1 MVKRIVLTG
10 GPGTGKTT
18 VIDTVKLVYEPQG
31 YRVIV
36 IDETATYFILKGIKP
51 FGENAID
58 LVDFQELVM
67 RMQLAKEEIF
77 DRAAE
82 MMGEDAKV
90 LIIYDRGAV
99 DNCAYI
105 SQEQFEEV
113 MARLNH
119 VKSFADLL
127 NQYDAV
133 IDLVGRKDFYT
144 TENNAARSEDVDSA
158 LELGAN
164 TLKSWLG
171 HSKIKIVLP
180 KDTMDEKLNEVLNII
195 NEVLSEKQVKR
206 QDKYS
211 VDLSETDL
219 DGIIRKSR
227 AVLIEQ
233 TYLQSDERTE
243 RRIRKVVINNSISY
257 YSSVYRIME
266 DGSRVIVS
274 EKSVDEK
281 VYNQLMEYRDE
292 SYETIR
298 KIRYCFSENG
308 TYFALDTFENMDDV
322 GILEVNVS
330 EHEVVKVPD
339 YVTVM
344 ENVSKN
350 PNYFNKNIA
359 KKVKGKELKKQV

>member
-10 GPGTGKTT
+10 GPSTGKTT
-18 VIDTVKLVYEPQG
+18 VLDKLKTVYEPQG
-31 YRVIV
+31 YRVII

-90 LIIYDRGAV
+90 IIVYDRGAV

-105 SQEQFEEV
+105 SQEQFEDV

-144 TENNAARSEDVDSA
+144 LENNAARSEDADYA

-180 KDTMDEKLNEVLNII
+180 KDTMDEKVNEVLNIF
-195 NEVLSEKQVKR
+195 NEVLAEKQVKR

-211 VDLSETDL
+211 VDLSKTDL
-219 DGIIRKSR
+219 DGIIRNSR
-227 AVLIEQ
+227 AMQIEQ
-233 TYLQSDERTE
+233 TYLKSEPNVEKRI
-243 RRIRKVVINNSISY
+243 RRIWINNSESY
-257 YSSVYRIME
+257 HFSVYKIME
-266 DGSRVIVS
+266 DGTRVIVS
-274 EKSVDEK
+274 EKSIDK
-281 VYNQLMEYRDE
+281 KDYDQLMEYKDDN
-292 SYETIR
+292 YETIR
-298 KIRYCFSENG
+298 KNRYCFSDNG
-308 TYFALDTFENMDDV
+308 TYFNLDVFENMEDV
-322 GILEVNVS
+322 GILEINVL
-330 EHEVVKVPD
+330 ENEKVRIPD
-339 YVTVM
+339 YITVM
-344 ENVSKN
+344 EDVSKN
-350 PNYFNKNIA
+350 RDYYNKSIA
-359 KKVKGKELKKQV
+359 RKNGKELKKA

>member
-18 VIDTVKLVYEPQG
+18 VLDKLKTVYEPQG
-31 YRVIV
+31 YRVII

-90 LIIYDRGAV
+90 IIVYDRGAV

-105 SQEQFEEV
+105 SQEQFEDV

-144 TENNAARSEDVDSA
+144 LENNAARSEDADYA

-180 KDTMDEKLNEVLNII
+180 KDTMDEKVNEVLNIF
-195 NEVLSEKQVKR
+195 NEVLAEKQVKR

-211 VDLSETDL
+211 VDLANTDL
-219 DGIIRKSR
+219 DGIIRNSR
-227 AVLIEQ
+227 AMQIEQ
-233 TYLQSDERTE
+233 TYLKSEPNVE
-243 RRIRKVVINNSISY
+243 KRIRRVLINNSESY
-257 YSSVYRIME
+257 HFSVYKIME
-266 DGSRVIVS
+266 DGTRVIVS
-274 EKSVDEK
+274 EKSIDKKDYE
-281 VYNQLMEYRDE
+281 QLMEYKDDN
-292 SYETIR
+292 YETIR
-298 KIRYCFSENG
+298 KNRYCFSDNG
-308 TYFALDTFENMDDV
+308 TYFNLDVFENMEDV
-322 GILEVNVS
+322 GILEINVL
-330 EHEVVKVPD
+330 ENEKVSIPD
-339 YVTVM
+339 YITVM
-344 ENVSKN
+344 EDVSKN
-350 PNYFNKNIA
+350 RDYYNKSIA
-359 KKVKGKELKKQV
+359 RKNGKELKKA

>member
-1 MVKRIVLTG
+1 MIKRIVFTG

-18 VIDTVKLVYEPQG
+18 VLDKLKLVYEPQG

-51 FGENAID
+51 FGENA
-58 LVDFQELVM
+58 LGTVDFQELVM

-90 LIIYDRGAV
+90 LIVYDRGAI
-99 DNCAYI
+99 DNCAYM

-119 VKSFADLL
+119 VKSFAELM

-144 TENNAARSEDVDSA
+144 LENNAARSEDADYA

-164 TLKSWLG
+164 TLKGWLG
-171 HSKIKIVLP
+171 HSKVNIVLP
-180 KDTMDEKLNEVLNII
+180 KDTMDEKVNEVLNII
-195 NEVLSEKQVKR
+195 NRVLAEKQVKR

-211 VDLSETDL
+211 VDLKNTDL
-219 DGIIRKSR
+219 DGIIRNSR
-227 AVLIEQ
+227 LMKIEQ
-233 TYLQSDERTE
+233 TYLQSDANVE
-243 RRIRKVVINNSISY
+243 RRIRKSELNNSVSY
-257 YSSVYRIME
+257 YFSVYKIME
-266 DGSRVIVS
+266 DGSRLIVS
-274 EKSVDEK
+274 EKSIDEK
-281 VYNQLMEYRDE
+281 MYNQLMESRDTA
-292 SYETIR
+292 YETIR
-298 KIRYCFSENG
+298 KNRYYFSDNG
-308 TYFALDTFENMDDV
+308 TYFALDVFENMEDV
-322 GILEVNVS
+322 GILEINVG
-330 EHEVVKVPD
+330 EHEVVSIPS

-344 ENVSKN
+344 EDVTNNKD
-350 PNYFNKNIA
+350 YYNKNIA
-359 KKVKGKELKKQV
+359 RKDSKELKKV